1 MTAPKLDDID
11 VRILAT
17 LQREGRITKAG
28 LAERVHLSP
37 TPCWARLKRL
47 EKAGLIRG
55 HHADIRLER
64 LANFT
69 VVLVEITL
77 KQHSFQEFERF
88 ETAMQRTPEVIEC
101 LATGGG
107 IDYLL
112 KVVVPDIDAYQRLI
126 DSLLVAEVGIDRYF
140 TYVVTR
146 SVKDGPQ
153 APVDLVACGKKQ
165 AAQSESGAT
174 IAPFFAH
181 PLAWSQPRRD
191 AKRPRRKGINRCSH
205 R

>member
-11 VRILAT
+11 LRILAT
-17 LQREGRITKAG
+17 LQREGRITKAE

-37 TPCWARLKRL
+37 TPCWTRLKRL

-55 HHADIRLER
+55 YHAEVRLER
-64 LANFT
+64 LAKFS

-77 KQHSFQEFERF
+77 KQHRFGDFERF
-88 ETAMQRTPEVIEC
+88 EATMRETPEVVEC

-112 KVVVPDIDAYQRLI
+112 KIVVPDIDAYQRLI
-126 DSLLVAEVGIDRYF
+126 DRLLVAEVGIDRYF

-146 SVKDGPQ
+146 SVKDAPQ
-153 APVDLVACGKKQ
+153 PPVALVARGSK
-165 AAQSESGAT
+165 S
-174 IAPFFAH
+174 
-181 PLAWSQPRRD
+181 
-191 AKRPRRKGINRCSH
+191 RPGGPE
-205 R
+205 

>member
-17 LQREGRITKAG
+17 LQREGRITKAA
-28 LAERVHLSP
+28 LAEQVHLSP

-47 EKAGLIRG
+47 EKAGLICG
-55 HHADIRLER
+55 YHGDIRLER
-64 LANFT
+64 LAAFT
-69 VVLVEITL
+69 VVLVEVTL
-77 KQHSFQEFERF
+77 KQHRFQDFERF
-88 ETAMQRTPEVIEC
+88 ETAMQKTPEVVEC

-146 SVKDGPQ
+146 SIKDSPQ
-153 APVDLVACGKKQ
+153 APVDLVAKGRKPGT
-165 AAQSESGAT
+165 ERSG
-174 IAPFFAH
+174 
-181 PLAWSQPRRD
+181 
-191 AKRPRRKGINRCSH
+191 
-205 R
+205 